1 MLCLDPSKRITA
13 RSALEH
19 EYFKDIGFVPWF
31 LPLTLVQMYID
42 MWHHGILLR
51 LMKIR
56 YNAEEFLF
64 SLFMISLMLLNYI
77 EVILGTS
84 NLCSN
89 FGNLCCLC
97 FHSHS
102 LLVWWLSSFFFFL
115 IFRCLF
121 FFLFFCIIMHYVRRV
136 VLSFIL
142 LCCAMPICFCIFL
155 GIKSAGFLD
164 IVFFWSGLYWKIV
177 LYQYPF
183 EYLMPKLFLC
193 KAIII
198 FFCQSLQLEW
208 CYGSR

>member
-1 MLCLDPSKRITA
+1 MFFLQKMLCLDPSKRITA

-121 FFLFFCIIMHYVRRV
+121 FFSFFLYYYA
-136 VLSFIL
+136 
-142 LCCAMPICFCIFL
+142 LCKTCCVIFY
-155 GIKSAGFLD
+155 S
-164 IVFFWSGLYWKIV
+164 
-177 LYQYPF
+177 
-183 EYLMPKLFLC
+183 LMLCHADLFLY
-193 KAIII
+193 I
-198 FFCQSLQLEW
+198 S
-208 CYGSR
+208 GD